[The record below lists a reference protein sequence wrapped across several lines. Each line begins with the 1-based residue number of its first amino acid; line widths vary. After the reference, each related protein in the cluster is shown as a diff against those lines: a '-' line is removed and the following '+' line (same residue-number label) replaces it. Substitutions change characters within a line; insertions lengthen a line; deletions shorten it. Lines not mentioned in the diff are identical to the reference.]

1 MEENITFKEIIKRIK
16 AKGLLFLILSL
27 IIFLISILSI
37 ELIYNK
43 NYQNYEVKFEYTTR
57 ELKDNTF
64 PNGSI
69 FDYRS
74 IINIDSLN
82 TVKKS
87 NDLYSDIDVSE
98 IANNNDIHI
107 INENNTYTL
116 TISNK
121 YFKNRGIAKKFITDL
136 IRYTVQRVSSKM
148 VDNFDYITL
157 YEAANSY
164 DLKISYLEKQYKA
177 ILEELDIIESIYGKR
192 KMLLKLRNDI
202 EAFFDEN
209 TFNDLY
215 NELKIN
221 GYIYDYEANKERL
234 INQKNLLENEKELL
248 SYKRSKIQEH
258 INDLANIGFDNIN
271 IDSYTN
277 SIIELSNQII
287 DIEAEIASIDL
298 MLENNDN
305 TIFEDKL
312 FSYESK
318 LIDYTNKVDDYRI
331 HFFNEIDH
339 IYYYDNI
346 KLKGGINSVVGIL
359 ISTTI
364 SLLASTIICISLY
377 KSKYDKE

>member
-177 ILEELDIIESIYGKR
+177 ILEELDII
-192 KMLLKLRNDI
+192 
-202 EAFFDEN
+202 
-209 TFNDLY
+209 
-215 NELKIN
+215 
-221 GYIYDYEANKERL
+221 
-234 INQKNLLENEKELL
+234 
-248 SYKRSKIQEH
+248 
-258 INDLANIGFDNIN
+258 
-271 IDSYTN
+271 
-277 SIIELSNQII
+277 
-287 DIEAEIASIDL
+287 
-298 MLENNDN
+298 
-305 TIFEDKL
+305 
-312 FSYESK
+312 
-318 LIDYTNKVDDYRI
+318 
-331 HFFNEIDH
+331 
-339 IYYYDNI
+339 
-346 KLKGGINSVVGIL
+346 
-359 ISTTI
+359 
-364 SLLASTIICISLY
+364 
-377 KSKYDKE
+377 